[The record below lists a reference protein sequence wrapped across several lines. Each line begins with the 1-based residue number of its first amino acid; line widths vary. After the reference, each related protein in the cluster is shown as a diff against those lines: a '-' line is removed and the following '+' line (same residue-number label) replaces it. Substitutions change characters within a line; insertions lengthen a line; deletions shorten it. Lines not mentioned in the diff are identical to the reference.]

1 MNVPD
6 RLYAG
11 DTLEFTTTVADYP
24 PSDGW
29 TLRYRFV
36 PRFASPSQ
44 APVEFDAAVVGDDYT
59 VLQGPDTTAGWA
71 PGAYGWFRWVYKSGA
86 RVTLDDLD
94 SRGQLEILQNPA
106 TALQGFDNRTPAQKG
121 LDDARAALSVA
132 QAAAAGANG
141 LQAIELTVGDR
152 RVKYSTAAEAIS
164 AMQSAV
170 NYWVRVLDAENAR
183 LAGRPTGPLGRVTY
197 GVPRG

>member
-11 DTLEFTTTVADYP
+11 DTLEFTTTVADFP

-44 APVEFDAAVVGDDYT
+44 APIEFDAAAVGDDYT
-59 VLQGPDTTAGWA
+59 VLQGPDVTALWT

-106 TALQGFDNRTPAQKG
+106 TALQGFDNRTTAQRA
-121 LDDARAALSVA
+121 LDEARAALASFTSSNGCVKRYSI
-132 QAAAAGANG
+132 AGREMEFQSN
-141 LQAIELTVGDR
+141 
-152 RVKYSTAAEAIS
+152 AEAV
-164 AMQSAV
+164 AVV
-170 NYWVRVLDAENAR
+170 NYWQGQVNKEWRRQVIARTGVDPNRMVVRFR
-183 LAGRPTGPLGRVTY
+183 
-197 GVPRG
+197 

>member
-44 APVEFDAAVVGDDYT
+44 APIEFDAAAAGDDYT
-59 VLQGPDTTAGWA
+59 VLQGPDTTAGWL

-106 TALQGFDNRTPAQKG
+106 TAVQGFDNRTSAQRA
-121 LDDARAALSVA
+121 LDDLKAAF
-132 QAAAAGANG
+132 AAASERARTQGSAG
-141 LQAIELTVGDR
+141 LPVEYRIGDR
-152 RVKYSTAAEAIS
+152 MVKYD
-164 AMQSAV
+164 
-170 NYWVRVLDAENAR
+170 NLDVA
-183 LAGRPTGPLGRVTY
+183 LAGLIKAINRAELDVAREQNEARVA
-197 GVPRG
+197 RGLKTNRLIGTRF

>member
-36 PRFASPSQ
+36 ARFASPSQ
-44 APVEFDAAVVGDDYT
+44 APVEFDAAAAGDDYT
-59 VLQGPDTTAGWA
+59 VLQGPDVTAGWA

-106 TALQGFDNRTPAQKG
+106 TALQGFDNRTTAQRT
-121 LDDARAALSVA
+121 LDDLKAAFAAASARASVQGSAGVPVEYRIGDRIVKYDNLDVALSGLIKAINRAELDVA
-132 QAAAAGANG
+132 REQNEARMARG
-141 LQAIELTVGDR
+141 LKT
-152 RVKYSTAAEAIS
+152 
-164 AMQSAV
+164 
-170 NYWVRVLDAENAR
+170 NR
-183 LAGRPTGPLGRVTY
+183 LIGTRF
-197 GVPRG
+197 